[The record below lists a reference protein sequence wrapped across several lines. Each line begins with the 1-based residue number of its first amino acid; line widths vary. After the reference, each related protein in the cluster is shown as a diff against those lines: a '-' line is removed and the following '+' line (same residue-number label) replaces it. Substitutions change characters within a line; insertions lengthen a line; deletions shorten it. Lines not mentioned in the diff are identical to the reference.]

1 MKLRK
6 KYRLSIDVTI
16 DSDSDSDFSIVES
29 NLNLLP
35 DMANDFGLFTD
46 GSEAELDSYSVN
58 VEEVS
63 ESKGK
68 RKPKKV

>member
-16 DSDSDSDFSIVES
+16 DSDSDSDFSVVES

-63 ESKGK
+63 ESKSK
-68 RKPKKV
+68 KKPKKV